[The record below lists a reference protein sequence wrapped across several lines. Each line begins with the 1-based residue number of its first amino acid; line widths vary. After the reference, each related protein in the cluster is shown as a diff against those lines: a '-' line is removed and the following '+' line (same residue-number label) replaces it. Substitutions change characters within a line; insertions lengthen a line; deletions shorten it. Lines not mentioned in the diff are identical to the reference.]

1 MWEHKVVVGCLVL
14 NKAEEFILVKEDNG
28 KLNFPCGGL
37 EDELMPN
44 GAKRETKEETGLRV
58 ALDFLIGIYHN
69 PNRNGKNVVK
79 VIYAAHPVGGKLD
92 DHMDAHYVSRREFS
106 RIPNRKLRDIAVR
119 MAVNDYFKGK
129 EYSINVIQKYS
140 LRTPK

>member
-1 MWEHKVVVGCLVL
+1 MREHKVVVGCLVL

-44 GAKRETKEETGLRV
+44 GAKRETTEETGLRV

-79 VIYAAHPVGGKLD
+79 AIYAAHVVGGKIN
-92 DHMDAHYVSRREFS
+92 DHMNAEYYSRREFNK
-106 RIPNRKLRDIAVR
+106 IPNRKLRDIAVR

-129 EYSINVIQKYS
+129 EYSIDVIKQYS

>member
-1 MWEHKVVVGCLVL
+1 MREHKVVVGCLVL
-14 NKAEEFILVKEDNG
+14 NKAEEFILVQENNG

-79 VIYAAHPVGGKLD
+79 AIYAAHVIGGKLS
-92 DHMDAHYVSRREFS
+92 DHMNAEYYSRREFS
-106 RIPNRKLRDIAVR
+106 KVPNRKLRDIAVR

-129 EYSINVIQKYS
+129 EYLIDVIKQYS
-140 LRTPK
+140 LRKPK